1 MRANLQGDRGLL
13 ACTALLVGFGLLMI
27 GSSSSI
33 LALKGYGD
41 TLYFFKRQLCWV
53 VLGVAGLVIFAGIS
67 LDFLRRTAN
76 YFGLISLLLL
86 IIVLIP
92 GVGLKA
98 HEAQR
103 WIRLGSFSL
112 QPSEFA
118 KFGLIIFLAA
128 NLSRRYGVIRDL
140 KVGVGPYYVLMAVVF
155 MLVYAQPDFGTAII
169 MCSIIY
175 LMLFLTGAKFSHLML
190 PFLATP
196 LLFYFC
202 VKGSEYRW
210 QRILA
215 FLDPFHDPQGGG
227 FQIIQSFIALGSG
240 GIYGVGL
247 GDSAQ
252 KLFYL
257 PEPHTDF
264 IFSIVGEE
272 FGIIGTIIVLLLFI
286 YLFLRG
292 LAISKSAPDL
302 HSFLL
307 ASGVVVMITGQILMN
322 LGVVTG
328 LLPTKGTTLPF
339 VSYGGSSLVVNLS
352 MIGLLWNISKVA
364 EESKYS

>member
-1 MRANLQGDRGLL
+1 MAK
-13 ACTALLVGFGLLMI
+13 VGPL
-27 GSSSSI
+27 
-33 LALKGYGD
+33 
-41 TLYFFKRQLCWV
+41 
-53 VLGVAGLVIFAGIS
+53 
-67 LDFLRRTAN
+67 
-76 YFGLISLLLL
+76 
-86 IIVLIP
+86 
-92 GVGLKA
+92 
-98 HEAQR
+98 
-103 WIRLGSFSL
+103 SL
-112 QPSEFA
+112 QPSELA

-128 NLSRRYGVIRDL
+128 NLSRRYEVIRNL
-140 KVGVGPYYVLMAVVF
+140 KLGVAPYYALMAVVF
-155 MLVYAQPDFGTAII
+155 MLVYLQPDFGTAVI

-175 LMLFLTGAKFSHLML
+175 LMLFLVGARFLHLLL
-190 PFLATP
+190 PFAAIP
-196 LLFYFC
+196 FLFYFC

-247 GDSAQ
+247 GDSTQ

-264 IFSIVGEE
+264 IFSIIGEE
-272 FGIIGTIIVLLLFI
+272 FGVIGTIIVLLLFI
-286 YLFLRG
+286 YLLLRG
-292 LAISKSAPDL
+292 LAIARSAPDL

-307 ASGVVVMITGQILMN
+307 ASGVIVMITGQILMN

-328 LLPTKGTTLPF
+328 MLPTKGTTLPF
-339 VSYGGSSLVVNLS
+339 VSYGGSSLVINLS
-352 MIGLLWNISKVA
+352 MLGLLWNISKVA